1 MMFPPLRRQPIIPLR
16 PLEVSEILS
25 GAVRLI
31 RYHPWPFV
39 GSALILTIVTDLLA
53 QAWTWLVI
61 TALAD
66 PKAEV
71 PENVQAGLT
80 GLFGIAALYLASF
93 ALQGAVQAVLVVQA
107 MTGESV
113 TIRKALGLL
122 RRRVRTVVGVTAFL
136 MLGEFVWLILL
147 GVTAFLSFGQLAGLI
162 YQGVLSSGAQ
172 ERVSLG
178 VAGFEVVPVVIWLL
192 AAVPGTLLMAFFTVF
207 APAAAALEPVGTGRA
222 LRRSLSLA
230 GNGFWRVIG
239 VLLTICALLL
249 IGLLVYLFAA
259 LLFSALFGVLLLAA
273 PPAIAGPEFWGQSLF
288 GHLFSWLST
297 GIYGS
302 ISAWWVAVVVLLYLD
317 LRMRRE
323 GLGEVLWHR
332 WTANQTAST
341 QPVPEETPASEETT
355 EGTVAAEEPHGAHS
369 DLKGPDGPQKAGGQG
384 SADPGESADPLA

>member
-1 MMFPPLRRQPIIPLR
+1 M
-16 PLEVSEILS
+16 SEILS

-39 GSALILTIVTDLLA
+39 GSALVLTIVTDLLA

-61 TALAD
+61 TALTD

-71 PENVQAGLT
+71 PENVQAGST
-80 GLFGIAALYLASF
+80 GLFGIAALYLVSF

-136 MLGEFVWLILL
+136 VLGEFVWLILL
-147 GVTAFLSFGQLAGLI
+147 GVTAFLSFGQLARLI
-162 YQGVLSSGAQ
+162 FQGVLSSGAQ

-192 AAVPGTLLMAFFTVF
+192 VAVPGTLLMAFFTVF

-239 VLLTICALLL
+239 VLLTSCALLL
-249 IGLLVYLFAA
+249 ISSLVYLFAA
-259 LLFSALFGVLLLAA
+259 LLFSALFAVLLLAA
-273 PPAIAGPEFWGQSLF
+273 PPAIAGPELWGQSLF

-332 WTANQTAST
+332 WTANQTAFS
-341 QPVPEETPASEETT
+341 QPVPAGTSGPEGSSDP
-355 EGTVAAEEPHGAHS
+355 EGTPDSGDPPGPKATA
-369 DLKGPDGPQKAGGQG
+369 DPDGTDPQKTGGQGG